1 MILQQKI
8 KEEFGNKY
16 IEKIEIPKSILNNI
30 KYPLREYQKEALQYF
45 ILYTNEYVNI
55 ENQNKH
61 LMFNMATGSGKTLI
75 MASLILYLYEKGYRN
90 FIFCVSLTNIIEK
103 TKNNFFDYN
112 GNKYLFKPNIK
123 INNIDVNIKESF
135 YFDDDKYNI
144 NIFITTI
151 QSLHSMFN
159 EERENALTFEDLK
172 DKEIVILADEAHHF
186 NSETSKA
193 TSYSQSVMFDDE
205 NNYTP
210 KTKSASWE
218 NTIKAI
224 LNLNK
229 NNYLLEFTATL
240 DYNNINIKEKY
251 EDKIIYKYDL
261 IHFRK
266 DLYSKE
272 INILQNDVDNKYL
285 MLGAVILSEYRR
297 EIANDNKINIK
308 PVILFKSDKL
318 VKKSF
323 ENQVIFNELIDNLT
337 IKDIEMLEKSDE
349 DNNDIL
355 NKAIKYFKNKYK
367 NFDDFI
373 IRIKEEFKIENQL
386 TTNFDEEKKTK
397 NKGNEYEENIKK
409 MTVKE
414 KKQLLLENKLLN
426 TLENDDNPIRAIFS
440 VNKLNEGWDVL
451 NLFDIVRLY
460 NFRDAD
466 YKKNKQGKSIFGK
479 TTISE
484 AQLIGRGA
492 RYYPIKLDI
501 DGNDERTYK
510 RKYDNDLNNDK
521 RILETLYYHSTK
533 NSKYIY
539 EIKEALRDLG
549 LMEQETYDNKEFM
562 LKYELKSFAKNNY
575 IFSNSLEEKIKIY
588 NGEKT
593 FFGYKKTFDEVVELL
608 HKEEFKHECKTFSR
622 KYEKVEME
630 KNSNYEPIESMGK
643 ITPVTLKEIPM
654 HIKLYSWYKQ
664 NYSFSDLTIEINS
677 IVDLLNNINI
687 WNIPFKFYNL
697 TKENKDKEYELF
709 LTETFFPKFIN
720 IIKTTSNEYYG
731 SKTFKAITI
740 DKAFPKKIK
749 KVYHKDIKDKFE
761 DMKKIKYYAQNFL
774 YSDSRLE
781 IDFAVNTMNDVVS
794 YLEDKGYTNIYLIRN
809 DQDLAIY
816 NFDDGKAFYPDF
828 ILICNKN
835 NKTINYQVFLEAK
848 GGHIKDNP
856 EEKRKEE
863 FLISLKNSI
872 SLNPKD
878 IFELNT
884 NEYKIIGMPFFT
896 NIDNTSDWIKC
907 FKEEIN

>member
-16 IEKIEIPKSILNNI
+16 IKEIEIPKSILNNI

-45 ILYTNEYVNI
+45 ILYTNKYGDI

-90 FIFCVSLTNIIEK
+90 FIFCVNLTNIIEK

-112 GNKYLFKPNIK
+112 SNKYLFKPNIK
-123 INNIDVNIKESF
+123 INNIDVNIKEAF

-193 TSYSQSVMFDDE
+193 TSSSQSLMFDDE

-240 DYNNINIKEKY
+240 DYNNTNIKEKY

-272 INILQNDVDNKYL
+272 INILQNNVVNEYL

-297 EIANDNKINIK
+297 EIANNNKINIK
-308 PVILFKSDKL
+308 PVILFKSNQS
-318 VKKSF
+318 VKQSL

-397 NKGNEYEENIKK
+397 NNGNEYEENIKK

-510 RKYDNDLNNDK
+510 RKYDNDLDNDK
-521 RILETLYYHSTK
+521 RILETLYYHSQK

-549 LMEQETYDNKEFM
+549 LIEQETYDNKEFM
-562 LKYELKSFAKNNY
+562 LKDKLKSFAKNNY
-575 IFSNSLEEKIKIY
+575 VFSNSLEEKIKIY

-593 FFGYKKTFDEVVELL
+593 FFGYKKHL
-608 HKEEFKHECKTFSR
+608 
-622 KYEKVEME
+622 
-630 KNSNYEPIESMGK
+630 
-643 ITPVTLKEIPM
+643 
-654 HIKLYSWYKQ
+654 
-664 NYSFSDLTIEINS
+664 
-677 IVDLLNNINI
+677 
-687 WNIPFKFYNL
+687 
-697 TKENKDKEYELF
+697 
-709 LTETFFPKFIN
+709 
-720 IIKTTSNEYYG
+720 
-731 SKTFKAITI
+731 
-740 DKAFPKKIK
+740 
-749 KVYHKDIKDKFE
+749 
-761 DMKKIKYYAQNFL
+761 MK
-774 YSDSRLE
+774 
-781 IDFAVNTMNDVVS
+781 
-794 YLEDKGYTNIYLIRN
+794 
-809 DQDLAIY
+809 
-816 NFDDGKAFYPDF
+816 
-828 ILICNKN
+828 
-835 NKTINYQVFLEAK
+835 
-848 GGHIKDNP
+848 
-856 EEKRKEE
+856 
-863 FLISLKNSI
+863 
-872 SLNPKD
+872 
-878 IFELNT
+878 
-884 NEYKIIGMPFFT
+884 
-896 NIDNTSDWIKC
+896 
-907 FKEEIN
+907 